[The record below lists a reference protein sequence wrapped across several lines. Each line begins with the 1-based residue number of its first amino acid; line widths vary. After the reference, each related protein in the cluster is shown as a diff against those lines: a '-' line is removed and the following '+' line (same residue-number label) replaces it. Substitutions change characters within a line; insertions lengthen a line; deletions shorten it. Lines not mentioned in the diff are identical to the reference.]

1 MPEPAHKP
9 VRLELGSFKPKAAAP
24 VTPEQERQGI
34 AQARQQGFTSRGD
47 VEKLDGRKLRRK
59 GKTQMNMRV
68 SEQVRSAF
76 LQISMDFADADA
88 CLAQLIELYRA
99 SRAGQR

>member
-1 MPEPAHKP
+1 MPKPAHKP

-34 AQARQQGFTSRGD
+34 AQARQQGFTSRGNG
-47 VEKLDGRKLRRK
+47 EKIDGRKLRRK
-59 GKTQMNMRV
+59 GKIQMNMRV
-68 SEQVRSAF
+68 SEHVRSGF

-88 CLAQLIELYRA
+88 CLARLIELYRA
-99 SRAGQR
+99 SKAGRP